1 METLTVKKVN
11 EVYMTI
17 DCDGGSCW
25 ELQDY
30 FTFTVPGMQFMP
42 AVRNKFWDGKIRL
55 FNAQTKRI
63 YSGLLHHVQKFCNER
78 DYNLEIDPAYADDEF
93 SLSEAKEFVKGL
105 SLPFEV
111 RDYQLDAFAHAIKKR
126 RALMLSPTASGKSL
140 IIYLIVTF
148 LQKKHYFQK
157 GEDSNALII
166 VPTISLVQQMAGDF
180 KSYGMVGEPHMI
192 TAGVDKDS
200 EHSLT
205 ISTWQSIHKMPKKW
219 FEKFDIIIGDEAHLF
234 KSKSLT
240 SIMTKTIGSKYKF
253 GFTGTLDGT
262 TTHKLVLEGLFG
274 AVEKVTT
281 TEELINKGTLAE
293 FNVKCLELQYPDEI
307 KKIHAK
313 DKYQDEVD
321 FLVRNEARNRFL
333 KNLSISLQGNTLL
346 LYQFVEKHGK
356 PLFLE
361 IKNAIDQ
368 SVEKDRPV
376 FFVSGEV
383 DGDAREEIRALV
395 EQHDNAIIV
404 ASFGTFSTG
413 VNIKRLHNIIFSSPS
428 KSRIRVLQSIGRGLR
443 KGDNKESATL
453 FDVADNLQW
462 KSKLNFTLQHF
473 AERIKMYNEE
483 KFKYKIYKVALKE

>member
-1 METLTVKKVN
+1 METLTIKKVN

-63 YSGLLHHVQKFCNER
+63 YSGLLPHVQKFCNER
-78 DYNLEIDPAYADDEF
+78 DYNLEIDPAYADQEF
-93 SLSEAKEFVKGL
+93 SLQEAKQFASKL
-105 SLPFEV
+105 DLPFEI
-111 RDYQLDAFAHAIKKR
+111 RDYQLDAFAHAIKKK

-140 IIYLIVTF
+140 IIYLLAAYLSKKTLIV
-148 LQKKHYFQK
+148 
-157 GEDSNALII
+157 

-180 KSYGMVGEPHMI
+180 KSYGYQGEPHMI
-192 TAGVDKDS
+192 TAGVEKDTS
-200 EHSLT
+200 HLLT

-219 FEKFDIIIGDEAHLF
+219 FEQFDVVIGDEAHLF

-240 SIMTKTIGSKYKF
+240 SIMTKLVDTPYRF

-262 TTHKLVLEGLFG
+262 QTHQLVLEGLFG

-281 TEELINKGTLAE
+281 TDELIKKGTLSE
-293 FNVKCLELQYPDEI
+293 FNVKCIELQYPDEV
-307 KKIHAK
+307 KRLHSK

-333 KNLSISLQGNTLL
+333 RNLALSLNGNTLM

-356 PLFLE
+356 PLY
-361 IKNAIDQ
+361 DQ
-368 SVEKDRPV
+368 IESTVRNSVDKDRKV

-383 DGDAREEIRALV
+383 DGNSREEIRHIV
-395 EQHDNAIIV
+395 EQEENAIIV

-413 VNIKRLHNIIFSSPS
+413 INIKRLHNIVFCSPS

-443 KGDNKESATL
+443 TGDNKDVATL
-453 FDVADNLQW
+453 FDIADNLQW
-462 KSKLNFTLQHF
+462 KSKKNYTLEHF
-473 AERIKMYNEE
+473 AERIRMYNEE
-483 KFKYKIYKVALKE
+483 KFNYKIYKVALKN

>member
-1 METLTVKKVN
+1 METLIVKKVN
-11 EVYMTI
+11 EVYMEV

-55 FNAQTKRI
+55 FNPQTKRI
-63 YSGLLHHVQKFCNER
+63 YSGLLHHVQKFCDER
-78 DYNLEIDPAYADDEF
+78 DYNLVVDPAYADQEF
-93 SLSEAKEFVKGL
+93 SLAEAKDHIKKL
-105 SLPFEV
+105 HLPFEV
-111 RDYQLDAFAHAIKKR
+111 RDYQLDAFAHAMKKK

-140 IIYLIVTF
+140 IIYLIASYLRKRT
-148 LQKKHYFQK
+148 
-157 GEDSNALII
+157 LII

-180 KSYGMVGEPHMI
+180 KSYGYQAEPHCI
-192 TAGVDKDS
+192 TAGVDKETDNL
-200 EHSLT
+200 LT

-219 FEKFDIIIGDEAHLF
+219 FEQFDLVIGDEAHLF

-240 SIMTKTIGSKYKF
+240 SIMTKTVGTEYKF

-274 AVEKVTT
+274 PVEKVTT
-281 TEELINKGTLAE
+281 TDELIQKGTLAE

-307 KKIHAK
+307 KKIHSK

-333 KNLSISLQGNTLL
+333 KNLAISLQGNTLL

-356 PLFLE
+356 PLYLE
-361 IKNAIDQ
+361 IKNAIDN

-383 DGDAREEIRALV
+383 DGTAREEIRALV

-443 KGDNKESATL
+443 KGENKESATL
-453 FDVADNLQW
+453 FDIADNLQW
-462 KSKLNFTLQHF
+462 KTKLNFTLQHF

>member
-1 METLTVKKVN
+1 METLTIKKVN

-63 YSGLLHHVQKFCNER
+63 YSGLLHHVQKFCEER
-78 DYNLEIDPAYADDEF
+78 DYNLEIDPAYADAEF
-93 SLSEAKEFVKGL
+93 SIAEAKQFTKGL
-105 SLPFEV
+105 NLPFEV
-111 RDYQLDAFAHAIKKR
+111 RDYQLDAFAHAIKKK

-140 IIYLIVTF
+140 IIYLLAAYLNKKTLIV
-148 LQKKHYFQK
+148 
-157 GEDSNALII
+157 

-180 KSYGMVGEPHMI
+180 KSYGYQGDPHMI
-192 TAGVDKDS
+192 TAGVEKETDNPI
-200 EHSLT
+200 T

-219 FEKFDIIIGDEAHLF
+219 FEQFDLVIGDEAHLF

-240 SIMTKTIGSKYKF
+240 SIMTKTVGTEYKF

-262 TTHKLVLEGLFG
+262 VTHKLVLEGLFG
-274 AVEKVTT
+274 AVEKVITT
-281 TEELINKGTLAE
+281 DELIKKGTLAE

-307 KKIHAK
+307 KKLHAK

-321 FLVRNEARNRFL
+321 FLVRNESRNRFL
-333 KNLSISLQGNTLL
+333 KNLAISLQGNTLL

-361 IKNAIDQ
+361 IKNAIDS

-395 EQHDNAIIV
+395 EQNDNAIIV

>member
-17 DCDGGSCW
+17 DCDGGSCF
-25 ELQDY
+25 ELSDY

-55 FNAQTKRI
+55 FNAQTKKI
-63 YSGLLHHVQKFCNER
+63 YSGLLPHVQKFCDER

-93 SLSEAKEFVKGL
+93 SLSEAKQFASTL
-105 SLPFEV
+105 DLPFEV
-111 RDYQLDAFAHAIKKR
+111 RDYQLDAFAHAVKKKR
-126 RALMLSPTASGKSL
+126 TLMLSPTASGKSL
-140 IIYLIVTF
+140 IIYLLAAYLNKKTLIV
-148 LQKKHYFQK
+148 
-157 GEDSNALII
+157 

-180 KSYGMVGEPHMI
+180 KSYGYQGDPHMI
-192 TAGVDKDS
+192 TAGVEKETDNPI
-200 EHSLT
+200 T

-219 FEKFDIIIGDEAHLF
+219 FEQFDVVIGDEAHLF

-240 SIMTKTIGSKYKF
+240 SIMTKLVGTPYRF

-262 TTHKLVLEGLFG
+262 LTHRLVLEGLFG
-274 AVEKVTT
+274 SVEKVTT
-281 TEELINKGTLAE
+281 TDELIKKGTLSE
-293 FNVKCLELQYPDEI
+293 FNVKCIELQYPDEV
-307 KKIHAK
+307 KRLHSK

-321 FLVRNEARNRFL
+321 FLVRNESRNRFL
-333 KNLSISLQGNTLL
+333 RNLALSLNGNTLM

-356 PLFLE
+356 PLYQE
-361 IKNAIDQ
+361 IETSIRNSID
-368 SVEKDRPV
+368 KDRKI

-383 DGDAREEIRALV
+383 DGSAREEIRHIV
-395 EQHDNAIIV
+395 EQESNAIIV

-413 VNIKRLHNIIFSSPS
+413 VNIKRLHNIVFCSPS

-443 KGDNKESATL
+443 TADEKQICTL
-453 FDVADNLQW
+453 FDIADNMQW
-462 KSKLNFTLQHF
+462 RSKKNYTLEHF

-483 KFKYKIYKVALKE
+483 KFKYKLYKVALKN

>member
-1 METLTVKKVN
+1 METLIVKKVN
-11 EVYMTI
+11 EVYMEV

-42 AVRNKFWDGKIRL
+42 AVRNKFWDGNIRL
-55 FNAQTKRI
+55 FNPQTKKM
-63 YSGLLHHVQKFCNER
+63 YGGLLHHVQKFCEER
-78 DYNLEIDPAYADDEF
+78 DYNLVIDPAYADQEF
-93 SLSEAKEFVKGL
+93 SLAEAKDHVKKLG
-105 SLPFEV
+105 LPFEV
-111 RDYQLDAFAHAIKKR
+111 RDYQLDAFAHAMKKK

-140 IIYLIVTF
+140 IIYLIASYIRKRT
-148 LQKKHYFQK
+148 
-157 GEDSNALII
+157 LII

-180 KSYGMVGEPHMI
+180 KSYGYQLEPHCI
-192 TAGVDKDS
+192 TAGVDKETDNL
-200 EHSLT
+200 LT

-219 FEKFDIIIGDEAHLF
+219 FEQFDLVIGDEAHLF

-240 SIMTKTIGSKYKF
+240 SIMTKTVGTEYKF

-274 AVEKVTT
+274 PVEKVTT
-281 TEELINKGTLAE
+281 TDELIKKGTLSE

-307 KKIHAK
+307 KKIHSK
-313 DKYQDEVD
+313 DKYPDEVD

-333 KNLSISLQGNTLL
+333 KNLAVSLQGNTLM

-356 PLFLE
+356 PLYQE
-361 IKNAIDQ
+361 IKKSIEH
-368 SVEKDRPV
+368 SIEKDRKV

-383 DGDAREEIRALV
+383 DGNAREEIRKIV
-395 EQHDNAIIV
+395 EQEDNSIIV

-413 VNIKRLHNIIFSSPS
+413 VNIKRLHNIVFCSPS

-443 KGDNKESATL
+443 TGDGKTIATL

-462 KSKLNFTLQHF
+462 KSKQNYTLSHF

>member
-1 METLTVKKVN
+1 METLTIKKVN

-63 YSGLLHHVQKFCNER
+63 YSGLLHHVQKFCEER
-78 DYNLEIDPAYADDEF
+78 DYNLEIDPAYADAEF
-93 SLSEAKEFVKGL
+93 SIAEAKQFTKGL
-105 SLPFEV
+105 NLPFEV
-111 RDYQLDAFAHAIKKR
+111 RDYQLDAFAHAIKKK

-140 IIYLIVTF
+140 IIYLLAEYLKRKT
-148 LQKKHYFQK
+148 
-157 GEDSNALII
+157 LII

-180 KSYGMVGEPHMI
+180 KSYGYQGEPHMI
-192 TAGVDKDS
+192 TAGVEKETDNPII
-200 EHSLT
+200 

-219 FEKFDIIIGDEAHLF
+219 FEQFDLVIGDEAHLF

-240 SIMTKTIGSKYKF
+240 SIMTKTVGTEYKF

-262 TTHKLVLEGLFG
+262 VTHKLVLEGLFG
-274 AVEKVTT
+274 AVEKVITT
-281 TEELINKGTLAE
+281 DELIKKGTLAE

-307 KKIHAK
+307 KKLHAK

-321 FLVRNEARNRFL
+321 FLVRNESRNRFL
-333 KNLSISLQGNTLL
+333 KNLAISLQGNTLL

-361 IKNAIDQ
+361 IKNAIDS

-395 EQHDNAIIV
+395 EQNDNAIIV

>member
-1 METLTVKKVN
+1 METLTIKKVN

-30 FTFTVPGMQFMP
+30 FTFTVPGIQFMP

-63 YSGLLHHVQKFCNER
+63 YSGLLHHVQKFCEER
-78 DYNLEIDPAYADDEF
+78 DYNLEIDPAYADAEF
-93 SLSEAKEFVKGL
+93 SIAEAKQFTKGL
-105 SLPFEV
+105 NLPFEV
-111 RDYQLDAFAHAIKKR
+111 RDYQLDAFAHAIKKK

-140 IIYLIVTF
+140 IIYLLAEYLKRKT
-148 LQKKHYFQK
+148 
-157 GEDSNALII
+157 LII

-180 KSYGMVGEPHMI
+180 KSYGYQGEPHMI
-192 TAGVDKDS
+192 TAGVEKETDNPII
-200 EHSLT
+200 

-219 FEKFDIIIGDEAHLF
+219 FEQFDLVIGDEAHLF

-240 SIMTKTIGSKYKF
+240 SIMTKTVGTEYKF

-262 TTHKLVLEGLFG
+262 VTHKLVLEGLFG
-274 AVEKVTT
+274 AVEKVITT
-281 TEELINKGTLAE
+281 DELIKKGTLAE

-307 KKIHAK
+307 KKLHAK

-321 FLVRNEARNRFL
+321 FLVRNESRNRFL
-333 KNLSISLQGNTLL
+333 KNLAISLQGNTLL

-361 IKNAIDQ
+361 IKNAIDS

-395 EQHDNAIIV
+395 EQNDNAIIV

>member
-1 METLTVKKVN
+1 METLIVKKVN
-11 EVYMTI
+11 EVYMEV

-55 FNAQTKRI
+55 FNPQTKRI
-63 YSGLLHHVQKFCNER
+63 YSGLLHHVQKFC
-78 DYNLEIDPAYADDEF
+78 DDLIA
-93 SLSEAKEFVKGL
+93 SYI
-105 SLPFEV
+105 
-111 RDYQLDAFAHAIKKR
+111 RKR
-126 RALMLSPTASGKSL
+126 T
-140 IIYLIVTF
+140 
-148 LQKKHYFQK
+148 
-157 GEDSNALII
+157 LII

-180 KSYGMVGEPHMI
+180 KSYGYQAEPHCI
-192 TAGVDKDS
+192 TAGVDKETDNL
-200 EHSLT
+200 LT

-219 FEKFDIIIGDEAHLF
+219 FEQFDLVIGDEAHLF

-240 SIMTKTIGSKYKF
+240 SIMTKTVGTEYKF

-274 AVEKVTT
+274 PVEKVTT
-281 TEELINKGTLAE
+281 TDELIKKGTLAE

-307 KKIHAK
+307 KKIHSK

-333 KNLSISLQGNTLL
+333 KNLALSLQGNTLL

-356 PLFLE
+356 PLHLE
-361 IKNAIDQ
+361 IKNAIDN

-383 DGDAREEIRALV
+383 DGTAREEIRALV

-413 VNIKRLHNIIFSSPS
+413 VNIKRLHNIIFS
-428 KSRIRVLQSIGRGLR
+428 
-443 KGDNKESATL
+443 
-453 FDVADNLQW
+453 
-462 KSKLNFTLQHF
+462 
-473 AERIKMYNEE
+473 
-483 KFKYKIYKVALKE
+483 

>member
-1 METLTVKKVN
+1 METLTIKKVN

-63 YSGLLHHVQKFCNER
+63 YSGLLHHVQKFCEER
-78 DYNLEIDPAYADDEF
+78 DYNLEIDPAYADAEF
-93 SLSEAKEFVKGL
+93 SIAEAKQFTDGL
-105 SLPFEV
+105 NLPFEV
-111 RDYQLDAFAHAIKKR
+111 RDYQLDAFAHAIKKK

-140 IIYLIVTF
+140 IIYLLAQYLKRKT
-148 LQKKHYFQK
+148 
-157 GEDSNALII
+157 LII

-180 KSYGMVGEPHMI
+180 KSYGYQDDPHMI
-192 TAGVDKDS
+192 TAGVEKDVDNPIV
-200 EHSLT
+200 

-219 FEKFDIIIGDEAHLF
+219 FEQFDLVIGDEAHLF

-240 SIMTKTIGSKYKF
+240 SIMTKTVGTEYKF

-262 TTHKLVLEGLFG
+262 VTHKLVLEGLFG
-274 AVEKVTT
+274 AVEKVITT
-281 TEELINKGTLAE
+281 DELIKKGTLAE

-307 KKIHAK
+307 KKLHAK

-321 FLVRNEARNRFL
+321 FLVRNESRNRFL
-333 KNLSISLQGNTLL
+333 KNLAISLQGNTLL

-361 IKNAIDQ
+361 IKNAIDS

-395 EQHDNAIIV
+395 EQNDNAIIV

-453 FDVADNLQW
+453 FDIADNLQW